1 MKPQIGEI
9 WEPEY
14 ETRFGPIEI
23 LSEEMP
29 YPNEGCYSVKF
40 LTGVNHY
47 SHGFKVIGGEIPFK
61 CSKQV
66 NLENK

>member
-14 ETRFGPIEI
+14 ASRFGHIEI
-23 LSEEMP
+23 LSEEIYP
-29 YPNEGCYSVKF
+29 YDGCYSVKF
-40 LTGVNHY
+40 LTGVRHY
-47 SHGFKVIGGEIPFK
+47 AYWFKVIGGEIPFK